1 MTSAPGWNLDQLD
14 GELLVHTGVEGRAAK
29 MGHRLT
35 IAMNAWRA
43 TVGWAR
49 GEPAELELTVE
60 VASLEVVGG
69 EGGVTPLLGPEKTL
83 ARTNA
88 LKVLDAKRYP
98 QIRFETA
105 DIAMSRDRY
114 RLTGT
119 LDIHGKQRDC
129 VVDLAVEDLGD
140 AWRMSCQAEVRHSEF
155 GLKPYSML
163 MGSMKVAEI
172 VTVSFIAR
180 RQKD

>member
-1 MTSAPGWNLDQLD
+1 MTSARDWNLDQSD
-14 GELLVHTGVEGRAAK
+14 GELLVHTGVDGRAAK
-29 MGHRLT
+29 MGHRLS

-43 TVGWAR
+43 TVGWAH
-49 GEPAELELTVE
+49 GEPAELQLTVE
-60 VASLEVVGG
+60 VASLEVVSG
-69 EGGVTPLLGPEKTL
+69 EGGVTPLSGPEKRL

-119 LDIHGKQRDC
+119 FDIHGKQREC

-172 VTVSFIAR
+172 VTVSFTAR
-180 RQKD
+180 REKA